1 MLMKLVAALSVV
13 VTMLVPD
20 PPSGRPP
27 VGPLK
32 RLDPKMYDL
41 NFQVAVA
48 TSIQQIATDKGQY
61 ATKEN
66 YNLVDAPIVL
76 PLIYQGT
83 FSRVDPTSV
92 TGQLWL
98 DAKPQNP
105 RIVIKEGMPFG
116 TALAIITIDRFFG
129 QSFRWQVGY
138 KMQAWSSVLDDAAAA
153 RIAWPKEWPKEVLD
167 GLQPQTYIESDDP
180 IFAETVERV
189 SQGKLRLVPPY
200 LAAKDLIRYAID
212 NIQTSGDGL
221 DFGAQGQMRGIEVF
235 GAKSAATAGLGTPHD
250 LVCVCVAMLRAA
262 GIPARPVIG
271 AEEDEKTGKKQ
282 FVTWAEFYL
291 PDCGW
296 IPFDPFVMRGKG
308 IRTMDVRKPWP
319 ELGTLKD
326 LNRRI
331 PLSYHFIPAATV
343 ETPRNPS
350 VWGWDPRP
358 GGSQTSEQA
367 ITIGI
372 VSRGRGIED
381 PS

>member
-1 MLMKLVAALSVV
+1 MLMKLSTLLTIGAVMFA
-13 VTMLVPD
+13 PD

-32 RLDPKMYDL
+32 RLDPKIYDL

-48 TSIQQIATDKGQY
+48 TAIQQIATDKGKY

-66 YNLVDAPIVL
+66 YNLEDAPIVL
-76 PLIYQGT
+76 PLIFQGT
-83 FSRVDPTSV
+83 FSRIDPTTV

-98 DAKPQNP
+98 DAKQQNP
-105 RIVIKEGMPFG
+105 HVEIKEGLPFN

-138 KMQAWSSVLDDAAAA
+138 KMQSWSAQIDDAAAA
-153 RIAWPKEWPKEVLD
+153 KVPWPQEWPKEVAD
-167 GLQPQTYIESDDP
+167 GLKPQTYIESDDP

-189 SQGKLRLVPPY
+189 SNGKLRLVPPY

-212 NIQTSGDGL
+212 NMQTSGDGIDL
-221 DFGAQGQMRGIEVF
+221 GAFGQMRGIEVL
-235 GAKSAATAGLGTPHD
+235 GAKKAASDGIGTPHD
-250 LVCVCVAMLRAA
+250 LVCICVAMLRAA

-271 AEEDEKTGKKQ
+271 AQENEKTGKKE

-308 IRTMDVRKPWP
+308 IRTLDVRKPWP
-319 ELGTLKD
+319 ELGTMKD

-343 ETPRNPS
+343 ETPQNPS

-358 GGSQTSEQA
+358 GGSSTSEQS

-372 VSRGRGIED
+372 VSRGKGVDD
-381 PS
+381 PQ